1 MDATT
6 LADVAALKSAP
17 AAHVKTMIRTPDRP
31 TPITIIAVLAM
42 IGAVLL
48 AIGTVTA
55 VATGALL
62 IAVFSALF
70 TVLALACAVGY
81 FGMRRWAVKLYA
93 AQHRRLDRPGDR
105 ARVVLEALPRDE
117 VSRASWK
124 TSRVRLTPPA

>member
-17 AAHVKTMIRTPDRP
+17 AAHVKTLIRTPDRP
-31 TPITIIAVLAM
+31 TPITIIAVLAT

-62 IAVFSALF
+62 IAGFSALF

-93 AQHRRLDRPGDR
+93 AQTALSIFFMAVTGGISIVGLIVP
-105 ARVVLEALPRDE
+105 AIVLAL
-117 VSRASWK
+117 SWK
-124 TSRVRLTPPA
+124 HYPAMK